1 MNRKTSP
8 FERIRAVVLAVVV
21 VISVVGGAAAI
32 TGQTAADG
40 TLADE
45 TGGDSTDV
53 DTDRTLDG
61 STAEETTSGARSTGD
76 GETATTVA
84 DGETTT
90 NADDGKTTT
99 NADDSGSSGGDATPG
114 SVGITAGATDQPPIY
129 AEDEGPAALTLE
141 EDQPGSFPDSGT
153 ATLRLPDDAGV
164 SFDTANTSATA
175 SGDGATA
182 TVTDVTATEVTVAV
196 SSTDGSANSSVS
208 VEGLRFA
215 SAADAGSINAT
226 WTFGPVSDATAVEP
240 ERLRVQGGGND
251 LARGAHQVPN
261 GGERITID
269 DRDGRTEGYHA
280 ADETLVVSTPDRLEG
295 EIEFDTTASVDVIAG
310 GGDCA
315 SPIIPDP
322 TLVRGVDYT
331 VNETQI
337 RIDPSCELGS
347 DEYVRIEDVRFNVS
361 GAGVADPAE
370 ITAQLETTYEPV
382 DAVERVPV
390 DAGDPVDGHAPAVD
404 AATTTVEAG
413 STNATGDGAVTV
425 SIADDVGGLTGEGTQ
440 ITVESNDPGV
450 GFDESQELEAVAV
463 SGDTASPTVVS
474 VNATTVVL
482 EAQADSQQGDEFRL
496 QRAGGGGI
504 RFDVGT
510 GAGDASML
518 VSTTPGAE
526 DVTQSTGTA
535 VTVTGQDCRSIPRAV
550 AGADGVIDNA
560 DVLTA
565 IDYWEDDEKVPGT
578 CGARMT
584 EGDVQ
589 EVVDIWEREDSRVGE
604 S

>member
-1 MNRKTSP
+1 
-8 FERIRAVVLAVVV
+8 
-21 VISVVGGAAAI
+21 
-32 TGQTAADG
+32 
-40 TLADE
+40 
-45 TGGDSTDV
+45 
-53 DTDRTLDG
+53 
-61 STAEETTSGARSTGD
+61 
-76 GETATTVA
+76 
-84 DGETTT
+84 
-90 NADDGKTTT
+90 
-99 NADDSGSSGGDATPG
+99 
-114 SVGITAGATDQPPIY
+114 
-129 AEDEGPAALTLE
+129 
-141 EDQPGSFPDSGT
+141 
-153 ATLRLPDDAGV
+153 
-164 SFDTANTSATA
+164 
-175 SGDGATA
+175 
-182 TVTDVTATEVTVAV
+182 
-196 SSTDGSANSSVS
+196 
-208 VEGLRFA
+208 
-215 SAADAGSINAT
+215 
-226 WTFGPVSDATAVEP
+226 
-240 ERLRVQGGGND
+240 
-251 LARGAHQVPN
+251 
-261 GGERITID
+261 
-269 DRDGRTEGYHA
+269 
-280 ADETLVVSTPDRLEG
+280 
-295 EIEFDTTASVDVIAG
+295 
-310 GGDCA
+310 
-315 SPIIPDP
+315 
-322 TLVRGVDYT
+322 VDYT

-337 RIDPSCELGS
+337 RIDPGCELGS

-370 ITAQLETTYEPV
+370 ITAQLGTTYEPV

-390 DAGDPVDGHAPAVD
+390 DAGDPIDGHAPAVD

-425 SIADDVGGLTGEGTQ
+425 SIAVDVGGLTGEGTQ

-560 DVLTA
+560 DALTA

-589 EVVDIWEREDSRVGE
+589 EVVDIWEREDSRVDE